1 MFLWLQN
8 LPLVRRERRNGSN
21 SSYNCTPFLHSLLT
35 KCKKNLFDGSIQDV
49 PSSRVI
55 AESPRGRKEARPP
68 QRVQSR
74 GRRMTVND

>member
-55 AESPRGRKEARPP
+55 AESPLGD
-68 QRVQSR
+68 
-74 GRRMTVND
+74 GRRHALHRGSNPADDG